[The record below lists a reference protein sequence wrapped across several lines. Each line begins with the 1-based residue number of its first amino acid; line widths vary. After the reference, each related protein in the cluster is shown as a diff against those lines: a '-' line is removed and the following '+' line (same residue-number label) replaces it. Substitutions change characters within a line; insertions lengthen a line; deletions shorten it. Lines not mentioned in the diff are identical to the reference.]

1 MAVLCLDSSTL
12 EDLRAKVLAPDRLN
26 SLVFRVFAAVALAIA
41 VVGVAGV
48 LGFSVSAHTR
58 EFAILALGSPPE
70 NLLRSVVSE
79 GAIMAAAGIFA
90 GAVFGFVAARVA
102 GSYFG
107 DLKMTGALPVIVS
120 AFVLLAAAVPPAATW
135 IFFQSVIRIRFAALP
150 ILENEEKQQQEAVAS
165 AKDSLQLFT
174 NRYKGG
180 VDTYLQAITA
190 ATTELANE
198 RNAIDIQPR
207 RMDASV
213 LLIKAL
219 GGGWDSSNLAR
230 FGSATVRDY

>member
-1 MAVLCLDSSTL
+1 VAQTL
-12 EDLRAKVLAPDRLN
+12 FDAGRRRATSETARANYD
-26 SLVFRVFAAVALAIA
+26 AAVANYRQTSLTAFQE
-41 VVGVAGV
+41 V
-48 LGFSVSAHTR
+48 
-58 EFAILALGSPPE
+58 ED
-70 NLLRSVVSE
+70 N
-79 GAIMAAAGIFA
+79 
-90 GAVFGFVAARVA
+90 VAALR
-102 GSYFG
+102 
-107 DLKMTGALPVIVS
+107 
-120 AFVLLAAAVPPAATW
+120 
-135 IFFQSVIRIRFAALP
+135 
-150 ILENEEKQQQEAVAS
+150 ILEDEAKQQQEAVAS

>member
-1 MAVLCLDSSTL
+1 
-12 EDLRAKVLAPDRLN
+12 
-26 SLVFRVFAAVALAIA
+26 
-41 VVGVAGV
+41 
-48 LGFSVSAHTR
+48 
-58 EFAILALGSPPE
+58 
-70 NLLRSVVSE
+70 
-79 GAIMAAAGIFA
+79 
-90 GAVFGFVAARVA
+90 
-102 GSYFG
+102 
-107 DLKMTGALPVIVS
+107 
-120 AFVLLAAAVPPAATW
+120 
-135 IFFQSVIRIRFAALP
+135 LP